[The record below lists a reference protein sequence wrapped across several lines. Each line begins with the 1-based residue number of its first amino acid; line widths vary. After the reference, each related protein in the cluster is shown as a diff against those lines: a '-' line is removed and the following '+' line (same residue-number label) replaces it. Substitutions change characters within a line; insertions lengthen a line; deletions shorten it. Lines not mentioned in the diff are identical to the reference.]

1 MAKHPNQLFRRL
13 VVEVRNIKKKK
24 EIYPEQKHR
33 EINWNKYTLS
43 KINDLKSILLFIRKS
58 VNEVFIDED
67 FYKIGR
73 PSINPKNLVKAIL
86 FCEAIGL
93 PERQAQ
99 GWLEIIS
106 PFLGI
111 YEKLDDRVI
120 GKAYE
125 NPEVIKI
132 LKKVFEENKS
142 SNGILGGDGTGL
154 ERSRKDN
161 YESTKK
167 KKAGQYMT
175 SIIDSR
181 EIVQAFD
188 ISGVQEC
195 QIMHELIKTIEGKV
209 LTLDAGFN
217 DRKLVSEISLLGM
230 KPYIFPKKNNKINGD
245 IYWQK
250 MYLEFYHN
258 TINWLIEYHQRS
270 HTESFHSSFKR
281 TFGIVTKLKFCS
293 KFSQV
298 CARIIIHNYRRLNY
312 FESLER

>member
-1 MAKHPNQLFRRL
+1 MVKHPNVQFRKL
-13 VVEVRNIKKKK
+13 VKDIRNPKKKK
-24 EIYPEQKHR
+24 KLYLAQEQRKISWS
-33 EINWNKYTLS
+33 EYTLS
-43 KINDLKSILLFIRKS
+43 KINDIKSILLFIKKS
-58 VNEVFIDED
+58 VDQIFIDED
-67 FYKIGR
+67 FYKVGR
-73 PSINPKNLVKAIL
+73 PSINPKYLVKAIL

-99 GWLEIIS
+99 GWLEIMG
-106 PFLGI
+106 PFIGI
-111 YEKLDDRVI
+111 YGGLDDRVI

-132 LKKVFEENKS
+132 LKEIFERNKS
-142 SNGILGGDGTGL
+142 SDGVLGGDGTGL

-175 SIIDSR
+175 SIVDSR

-188 ISGVQEC
+188 ISGTQEC
-195 QIMHELIKTIEGKV
+195 QIMHQLIKNVDGDS
-209 LTLDAGFN
+209 LRLDAGFN
-217 DRKLVSEISLLGM
+217 DRKLVWEISQLGM
-230 KPYIFPKKNNKINGD
+230 TPYIFPKCNNNINGD

-250 MYLEFYHN
+250 MYLTFYYD
-258 TINWLIEYHQRS
+258 TINWLISYHQRS

-293 KFSQV
+293 KFSQI
-298 CARIIIHNYRRLNY
+298 CARIIIHNHRRLNY
-312 FESLER
+312 FKN